1 MARKGNQQKNGWD
14 NLSNHKKGVS
24 DSGCPLPNTK
34 GRGKVNLAK
43 VAGEEKLLNGNQPS
57 APVSEGGNKTDH
69 AGGENRSKQK
79 SKKFQKKEK
88 QGMSAIHSEE
98 QAVPCDCNSGDCLE
112 NISTVEASGL
122 REENGRPPNST
133 RGLEDSNYRSGQSP
147 SGSHTDDTMGNLEF
161 SDSLILRHLRVS
173 ALSILKAATECLQR
187 QKPLFISLTTNMS
200 DAACYVQKKIEHAYP
215 IILRW
220 LMHVGN
226 IVLLLSMVWL
236 DCTLRGIESFLRMGT
251 TSFFSVI
258 WCSIL
263 SVIAMIGMFK
273 FVLVLVITAL
283 TGHFVGFTIGFMFI
297 AVSGI
302 LLLWLCGSFWTTG
315 LVICSGG
322 LAFVLSHERIALLI
336 TTLYSVY
343 SAWTYVGWFG
353 LLLALNLSFISSDA
367 LMFFLKNNINH
378 RMPDQV
384 PEQTAGMEGQQ
395 SFFYGGQGPSS
406 PETGSGPS
414 SYRGPGIP
422 STSGTD
428 FEMSSEDEVVR
439 LLNCTDHYSALGLSR
454 FENVDVTILKRE
466 YRKKA
471 MLVHPDKN
479 MGNEKAAEA
488 FKKLQNAYEVLL
500 DSLKRKSYDEE
511 LRREELLNYF
521 RRFQNASQKRP
532 GWTFGLALQN
542 GRHKFFASGF
552 AHTATDGEDP
562 FGESRRI
569 ACRKCGNFHVW
580 IQTKKSKST
589 ARWCQDCR
597 DFHQAKDGDGWVEQS
612 SQPFFFGILQKVDAP
627 RAYVCADSKIYDATE
642 WYICQVIK
650 FPPDKLSGSLS
661 LWLTVT
667 RNGDEISRSSMPSSS
682 SSNLEENMTEE
693 EFFEWLQNA
702 VQAGVF
708 DNFAGNTPSESPSAA
723 AEAGKFSKSGGSNSG
738 SSKRKKKGKKQW

>member
-43 VAGEEKLLNGNQPS
+43 VAGEEKLPNGNQPS

-122 REENGRPPNST
+122 TEENGRPPNST
-133 RGLEDSNYRSGQSP
+133 RGLEDSNYRSGHSP

-215 IILRW
+215 IVLRW

-263 SVIAMIGMFK
+263 SVIAMIGVLK

-302 LLLWLCGSFWTTG
+302 LLLWFCGSFWTTG

-322 LAFVLSHERIALLI
+322 LAFMLSHERIALLI

-406 PETGSGPS
+406 PETGSSPS
-414 SYRGPGIP
+414 SDRGPGIP

-521 RRFQNASQKRP
+521 RRFQNASQK
-532 GWTFGLALQN
+532 N

-562 FGESRRI
+562 YGESRRI

-642 WYICQVIK
+642 WYICQGMRSPVNTHK
-650 FPPDKLSGSLS
+650 PSFHVNTSL
-661 LWLTVT
+661 TAKHN
-667 RNGDEISRSSMPSSS
+667 NGKGTSPGQRGASMPSSS

-708 DNFAGNTPSESPSAA
+708 DNFAGSTPSESPSAT